1 MEVDRTPIY
10 SCYKKIPMVNG
21 INDGLS
27 KCYTSVIKSDNM
39 EGRVVSFEDA
49 EELERVF
56 TYIFDNFDDVEPTIL
71 TSAMKFSNVNG
82 TSKWIYL
89 GTSKFQQQT
98 CY

>member
-1 MEVDRTPIY
+1 
-10 SCYKKIPMVNG
+10 MVNG
-21 INDGLS
+21 INDGLG

-39 EGRVVSFEDA
+39 EGRVVIFEDT

-56 TYIFDNFDDVEPTIL
+56 EHKFDSFDDIEPTIL

-89 GTSKFQQQT
+89 GTSKLQRPSF
-98 CY
+98 